1 MTRFKKN
8 IESTCNC
15 VKQGKDE
22 KFVSKTYETRSV
34 NAAVE
39 RKGFNTLNLRG
50 NIYFKKVKDT
60 VIGMPLKKKKVIKIE
75 GESKIEFKKSNSKVC
90 DENIKDDNAR
100 VLINE
105 AFEFESILSNE
116 IQMNIIESNCI
127 RSNLEFEEFPVSKEV
142 LFDSSVS
149 NGDDHEQKEN
159 NGKVQNGDLAE
170 KESNGNLVEK
180 LEITEAL
187 NFVECEILKIE
198 EDQVKKEDLP
208 DDKTCLTGDD
218 TLHCNGHD
226 KEALNGDSEGQT
238 KLKKKRKNQVEV
250 LLSTC
255 GDFPNPKSFK
265 RSVNSPK
272 SFSPEPLRRKKKN
285 ENLITDEVAE
295 KSLFHNISAKLKKKS
310 GRRRRY
316 KGPIFHYLD
325 VHTKERKIDSVLKID
340 KIDEKNDKSADENPD
355 PDLLKSSIEPFK
367 IQEQCMYSAT
377 KLEGTTNWSNTAA
390 CFSQNK
396 QSESNTDSYLLKN
409 NKKTVTKNL
418 KKTVKL
424 KGKRNK
430 ITKEKN
436 KSDKI
441 INTECTLDYLGD
453 KVSTLLGCRVIQSK
467 REFLVLFE
475 NGTSNW
481 IDVQENGANAFLTRE
496 FFQNSEHDTP
506 VLHRL
511 GYNLYPSNNTL
522 DESDSN
528 ETGMNQSRNLESLYN
543 DLTDEDY
550 DDVFVNV
557 SHHGNNAVE
566 NGIDSECCLQEVKQ
580 EQFHNIYEV
589 SSKYNIYEGSSKYIP
604 ANLNRKLQLPI
615 ECTNVSEPN
624 SLKDLNSLCRYVISS
639 SHIKLYPFEYAKEI
653 VVKTINSFTHIFLKS
668 IIRRPKGES
677 VSLWTCNVLIQTLED
692 CSVDDKC
699 EAVIISGIEEYFN
712 ETSIFEKLLKKV
724 NIWEGSQ
731 CGKDVSILR

>member
-1 MTRFKKN
+1 MTRLKKN
-8 IESTCNC
+8 IESACNC

-34 NAAVE
+34 NAAIE

-75 GESKIEFKKSNSKVC
+75 GESKIEFKKSNSKAC
-90 DENIKDDNAR
+90 DENMKDDNAR

-105 AFEFESILSNE
+105 AFESILTNE

-127 RSNLEFEEFPVSKEV
+127 RSNLEFEEFPVAKEV
-142 LFDSSVS
+142 FFDSSVS
-149 NGDDHEQKEN
+149 NGDDREQKEN
-159 NGKVQNGDLAE
+159 NGKVQNGDLVE
-170 KESNGNLVEK
+170 KQSNENVAEK
-180 LEITEAL
+180 LEITGAFD
-187 NFVECEILKIE
+187 FVECEILKIE

-218 TLHCNGHD
+218 TLQCNGHD
-226 KEALNGDSEGQT
+226 KEVLNGDSESQI

-255 GDFPNPKSFK
+255 GDFPNPKSYK

-272 SFSPEPLRRKKKN
+272 SFSPEPLRRKKKD
-285 ENLITDEVAE
+285 ENLITDEVTE
-295 KSLFHNISAKLKKKS
+295 KNLFHNISAKFKKKS

-325 VHTKERKIDSVLKID
+325 LHTKERKIDSVLEID
-340 KIDEKNDKSADENPD
+340 KIDEKNDKKADENPD

-377 KLEGTTNWSNTAA
+377 KLAGTTNCSNTAA

-396 QSESNTDSYLLKN
+396 QSESNTGCCLLKSSR
-409 NKKTVTKNL
+409 KTVKKNL
-418 KKTVKL
+418 KKTIKL

-430 ITKEKN
+430 FTKEKS
-436 KSDKI
+436 KPDKI

-453 KVSTLLGCRVIQSK
+453 KVSTLLGCRVKQSK

-481 IDVQENGANAFLTRE
+481 IDVQENDDANAFLTRE
-496 FFQNSEHDTP
+496 FFQNSEHDIP

-528 ETGMNQSRNLESLYN
+528 ETGMYQSKNLESLYN

-566 NGIDSECCLQEVKQ
+566 NGIESECSLQVKQ
-580 EQFHNIYEV
+580 EQLH
-589 SSKYNIYEGSSKYIP
+589 NIYEGSNKFIP
-604 ANLNRKLQLPI
+604 ANLNGKLQLPVDYS
-615 ECTNVSEPN
+615 NVYETN

-677 VSLWTCNVLIQTLED
+677 ISLWTCNVLIQTLED

-731 CGKDVSILR
+731 CGKDVSVLR

>member
-1 MTRFKKN
+1 MTRLKKN
-8 IESTCNC
+8 IESACNC

-34 NAAVE
+34 NAAIE
-39 RKGFNTLNLRG
+39 GKGFNTLNLRG

-60 VIGMPLKKKKVIKIE
+60 VIGMPLKKNKVINIE

-90 DENIKDDNAR
+90 DENMKDDNAR

-105 AFEFESILSNE
+105 AFESILTNE
-116 IQMNIIESNCI
+116 IQMNIIESNRI
-127 RSNLEFEEFPVSKEV
+127 RSNLGFEEFPVAKEV
-142 LFDSSVS
+142 LSDSSVS

-170 KESNGNLVEK
+170 KESNENITEK
-180 LEITEAL
+180 LDITETFD
-187 NFVECEILKIE
+187 FVECKILKIE
-198 EDQVKKEDLP
+198 EDQIKKEDLP
-208 DDKTCLTGDD
+208 VDKTCLTDAN
-218 TLHCNGHD
+218 TSQCNGHD
-226 KEALNGDSEGQT
+226 KEALNGDSESQI
-238 KLKKKRKNQVEV
+238 KSKKKRKNQVEV

-255 GDFPNPKSFK
+255 GDFPNPKSYK

-272 SFSPEPLRRKKKN
+272 SFSPEPLRRKKRN
-285 ENLITDEVAE
+285 ENLITDDI
-295 KSLFHNISAKLKKKS
+295 FHNISAKLKKKS

-325 VHTKERKIDSVLKID
+325 LHTKERKIDSVLEID
-340 KIDEKNDKSADENPD
+340 KIEEKNDKNAEENPD

-367 IQEQCMYSAT
+367 IQEECMYSAAKLPGT
-377 KLEGTTNWSNTAA
+377 KTNCSNTAA
-390 CFSQNK
+390 CFSQNI
-396 QSESNTDSYLLKN
+396 QSAESNTDCYLLKS
-409 NKKTVTKNL
+409 NKKTVKKNL

-430 ITKEKN
+430 ITKEKS

-453 KVSTLLGCRVIQSK
+453 RVSTLLGCRETQSK

-481 IDVQENGANAFLTRE
+481 IDVQENDTNAILTRE
-496 FFQNSEHDTP
+496 FFQNSEHGTP
-506 VLHRL
+506 ALHRL

-522 DESDSN
+522 DESDLN
-528 ETGMNQSRNLESLYN
+528 EIGMDHSRNLENLYN

-557 SHHGNNAVE
+557 VSHHGNNDALE
-566 NGIDSECCLQEVKQ
+566 NGSKNECCLQVKQ
-580 EQFHNIYEV
+580 EQFHNIYE
-589 SSKYNIYEGSSKYIP
+589 GSSNRYIS
-604 ANLNRKLQLPI
+604 ANLNEKLQLPI
-615 ECTNVSEPN
+615 EFANVNQPN
-624 SLKDLNSLCRYVISS
+624 PLKDLNSLCRYVISS

-677 VSLWTCNVLIQTLED
+677 ISLWTCNVLIQTLED

-731 CGKDVSILR
+731 CGKDVSVLR

>member
-1 MTRFKKN
+1 MTRLKKN
-8 IESTCNC
+8 IESACNC

-34 NAAVE
+34 NAAIE
-39 RKGFNTLNLRG
+39 GKGFNTLNLRG

-60 VIGMPLKKKKVIKIE
+60 VIGMPLKKNKVINIE

-90 DENIKDDNAR
+90 DENMKDDNAR

-105 AFEFESILSNE
+105 AFESILTNE
-116 IQMNIIESNCI
+116 IQMNIIESNRI
-127 RSNLEFEEFPVSKEV
+127 RSNLGFEEFPVAKEV
-142 LFDSSVS
+142 LSDSSVS

-170 KESNGNLVEK
+170 KESNENITEK
-180 LEITEAL
+180 LDITETFD
-187 NFVECEILKIE
+187 FVECKILKIE
-198 EDQVKKEDLP
+198 EDQIKKEDLP
-208 DDKTCLTGDD
+208 VDKTCLTDAN
-218 TLHCNGHD
+218 TSQCNGHD
-226 KEALNGDSEGQT
+226 KEALNGDSESQI
-238 KLKKKRKNQVEV
+238 KSKKKRKNQVEV

-255 GDFPNPKSFK
+255 GDFPNPKSYK

-272 SFSPEPLRRKKKN
+272 SFSPEPLRRKKRN
-285 ENLITDEVAE
+285 ENLITDDI
-295 KSLFHNISAKLKKKS
+295 FHNISAKLKKKS

-325 VHTKERKIDSVLKID
+325 LHTKERKIDSVLEID
-340 KIDEKNDKSADENPD
+340 KIEEKNDKNAEENPD

-367 IQEQCMYSAT
+367 IQEECMYSAAKLPGT
-377 KLEGTTNWSNTAA
+377 KTNCSNTAA
-390 CFSQNK
+390 CFSQNI
-396 QSESNTDSYLLKN
+396 QSAESNTDCYLLKS
-409 NKKTVTKNL
+409 NKKTVKKNL

-430 ITKEKN
+430 ITKEKS

-453 KVSTLLGCRVIQSK
+453 RVSTLLGCREIQSK

-481 IDVQENGANAFLTRE
+481 IDVQENDTNAILTRE
-496 FFQNSEHDTP
+496 FFQNSEHGTP

-522 DESDSN
+522 DESDLN
-528 ETGMNQSRNLESLYN
+528 EIGMDHSRNLENLYN

-557 SHHGNNAVE
+557 VSHHGNNDALE
-566 NGIDSECCLQEVKQ
+566 NGSKSECCLQVKQ
-580 EQFHNIYEV
+580 EQFHNIYE
-589 SSKYNIYEGSSKYIP
+589 GSSNRYIS
-604 ANLNRKLQLPI
+604 ANLNEKLQLPI
-615 ECTNVSEPN
+615 EFVNVNQPN
-624 SLKDLNSLCRYVISS
+624 PLKDLNSLCRYVISS

-677 VSLWTCNVLIQTLED
+677 ISLWTCNVLIQTLED

-731 CGKDVSILR
+731 CGKDVSVLR

>member
-1 MTRFKKN
+1 M
-8 IESTCNC
+8 
-15 VKQGKDE
+15 
-22 KFVSKTYETRSV
+22 
-34 NAAVE
+34 
-39 RKGFNTLNLRG
+39 
-50 NIYFKKVKDT
+50 
-60 VIGMPLKKKKVIKIE
+60 
-75 GESKIEFKKSNSKVC
+75 
-90 DENIKDDNAR
+90 
-100 VLINE
+100 
-105 AFEFESILSNE
+105 
-116 IQMNIIESNCI
+116 
-127 RSNLEFEEFPVSKEV
+127 
-142 LFDSSVS
+142 
-149 NGDDHEQKEN
+149 
-159 NGKVQNGDLAE
+159 
-170 KESNGNLVEK
+170 
-180 LEITEAL
+180 
-187 NFVECEILKIE
+187 
-198 EDQVKKEDLP
+198 
-208 DDKTCLTGDD
+208 
-218 TLHCNGHD
+218 
-226 KEALNGDSEGQT
+226 
-238 KLKKKRKNQVEV
+238 EV

-255 GDFPNPKSFK
+255 GDFPNPKSYK

-285 ENLITDEVAE
+285 ENLITDDI
-295 KSLFHNISAKLKKKS
+295 FHNISAKLKKKS

-325 VHTKERKIDSVLKID
+325 LHTKERKIDSVLEID
-340 KIDEKNDKSADENPD
+340 KIEEKNDKNAEENPD

-367 IQEQCMYSAT
+367 IQEECMYSAAKLPGT
-377 KLEGTTNWSNTAA
+377 KTNCSNTAA
-390 CFSQNK
+390 CFSQNI
-396 QSESNTDSYLLKN
+396 QSVESNTDCYLLKS
-409 NKKTVTKNL
+409 NKKTVKKNL

-430 ITKEKN
+430 ITKEKS

-453 KVSTLLGCRVIQSK
+453 RVSTLLGCREIQSK

-481 IDVQENGANAFLTRE
+481 IDVQENDTNAILTRE
-496 FFQNSEHDTP
+496 FFQNSEHGTP

-511 GYNLYPSNNTL
+511 GYNLYPPNNTL
-522 DESDSN
+522 DESDLN
-528 ETGMNQSRNLESLYN
+528 EIGMDHSRNLENLYN

-557 SHHGNNAVE
+557 VSHHGNDDALE
-566 NGIDSECCLQEVKQ
+566 NGSKSECCLQVKQ
-580 EQFHNIYEV
+580 EQFHNIYE
-589 SSKYNIYEGSSKYIP
+589 GSSNRYIS
-604 ANLNRKLQLPI
+604 ANLNEKLHLPI
-615 ECTNVSEPN
+615 EFANVNQPN
-624 SLKDLNSLCRYVISS
+624 PLKDLNSLCRYVISS

-677 VSLWTCNVLIQTLED
+677 ISLWTCNVLIQTLED

-731 CGKDVSILR
+731 CGKDVSVLR